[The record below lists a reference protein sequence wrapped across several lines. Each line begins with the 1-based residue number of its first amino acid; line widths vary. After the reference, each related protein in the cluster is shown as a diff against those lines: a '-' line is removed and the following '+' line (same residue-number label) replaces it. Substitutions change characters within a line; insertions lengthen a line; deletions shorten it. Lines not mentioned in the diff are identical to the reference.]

1 MKVEESGNRRKEN
14 KRNKV
19 MVPQDRKAFY
29 AIATLLID
37 PNLVP
42 ADGEKLQ
49 AKNFEQYIPEDKKV
63 ILERLKEILLYD
75 C

>member
-42 ADGEKLQ
+42 AEGEKLQ
-49 AKNFEQYIPEDKKV
+49 AKNFEQYVP
-63 ILERLKEILLYD
+63 
-75 C
+75 